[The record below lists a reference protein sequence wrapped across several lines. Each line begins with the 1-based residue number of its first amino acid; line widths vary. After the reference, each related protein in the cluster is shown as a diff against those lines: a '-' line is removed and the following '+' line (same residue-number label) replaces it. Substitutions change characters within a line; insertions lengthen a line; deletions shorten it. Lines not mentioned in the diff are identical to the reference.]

1 MYVVGRGHVY
11 VPAGGVLL
19 GRRVWAIV
27 VKMTDDGMIVVHAIG
42 LLAPNPTLHRQRS
55 PIGVGDDGGMGFPGG
70 LGR

>member
-27 VKMTDDGMIVVHAIG
+27 IRD
-42 LLAPNPTLHRQRS
+42 R
-55 PIGVGDDGGMGFPGG
+55 
-70 LGR
+70 